1 MTRLRSFIAK
11 FPLELIL
18 QCDETPAYFDMLN
31 SKTIEFVGAK
41 SVDLITTGHDKTRF
55 TVLLTIA
62 ASGLC
67 LNANVVFRRAKK
79 VPVCEIPSNVAVHV
93 NSSETM
99 DTELMLDYLR
109 QIVFGIFV

>member
-67 LNANVVFRRAKK
+67 LNANFVFRGAKK
-79 VPVCEIPSNVAVHV
+79 MII
-93 NSSETM
+93 
-99 DTELMLDYLR
+99 L
-109 QIVFGIFV
+109 II